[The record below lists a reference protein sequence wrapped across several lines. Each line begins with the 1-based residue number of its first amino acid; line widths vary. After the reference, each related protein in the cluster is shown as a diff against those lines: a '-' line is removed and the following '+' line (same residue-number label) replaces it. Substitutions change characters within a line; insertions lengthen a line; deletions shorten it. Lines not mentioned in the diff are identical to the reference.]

1 MINLQKIKKTL
12 LFTLAVLAAV
22 LHFTSCQTEYEYDGD
37 ILAAVNEDLSSVI
50 SFKKDA
56 ESPVAFT
63 RKYKIGQDYS
73 SNQLPGNDTPEVS
86 NFNQGF
92 DITGWKLDE
101 SAAELQ
107 KYFTFDE
114 DGYVTSFHMGI
125 KAITLYAA
133 GYTASSDTPY
143 KIIYKTQN
151 LAMDAYEYYDEAEM
165 TGTTSTPDNPS
176 YTDAANNLI
185 EIPGFTALASSIV
198 EQEILADGSTVV
210 EVLYNR
216 NAYTLTFHS
225 NEGGGTSEALDTQ
238 TFYYGVP
245 AALKTNG
252 FTRSGYSFA
261 GWATGRTGSVAF
273 ANQALY
279 TIDAADAD
287 LYAVWTLP
295 NISIT
300 ISLPGADEVG
310 ISWAPDTVAP
320 NKIILSAVIPDG
332 HADTEYTYKWYNSNT
347 VPATQ
352 ISGAVYSSYIVD
364 TTGFAA
370 GYYQYTLIA
379 ELGGVPAGG
388 GTVQIQVGD

>member
-1 MINLQKIKKTL
+1 MIKIQTIKKTFLFILAAAL
-12 LFTLAVLAAV
+12 LFT
-22 LHFTSCQTEYEYDGD
+22 SCKTEYEFDGD
-37 ILAAVNEDLSSVI
+37 ILSTINEDNSTII
-50 SFKKDA
+50 SFKKDQK
-56 ESPVAFT
+56 SPVAFT
-63 RKYKIGQDYS
+63 RSYKIGGNYS
-73 SNQLPGNDTPEVS
+73 SSQLPGNDNPEVAGL
-86 NFNQGF
+86 NQGF
-92 DITGWKLDE
+92 NITGWKLDLE
-101 SAAELQ
+101 NSPKSEN
-107 KYFTFDE
+107 KNFTIDE
-114 DGYVTSFHMGI
+114 EGYVTSFHMGI
-125 KAITLYAA
+125 TSVTLYAA
-133 GYTASSDTPY
+133 GYVASSDTPY

-151 LAMDAYEYYDEAEM
+151 LAMDDYEYYDEADM
-165 TGTTSTPDNPS
+165 TGTTSTPENPS

-185 EIPGFTALASSIV
+185 EITGFTALASAIH
-198 EQEILADGSTVV
+198 EEEILADGSTVV

-225 NEGGGTSEALDTQ
+225 NEGAGASEALDTQ

-252 FTRSGYSFA
+252 FARSGYTFA
-261 GWATGRTGSVAF
+261 GWATGRTGSVAYTDG
-273 ANQALY
+273 ANY
-279 TIDAADAD
+279 TIDTTDAD
-287 LYAVWTLP
+287 LYAIWTLP
-295 NISIT
+295 NISISIT
-300 ISLPGADEVG
+300 LPGADEVG